1 MRSMSVR
8 GFGAAFVLLGLVASM
23 PPAWAQAARAPSAV
37 ACALGEARAQKDTA
51 LLHVG
56 GARAVLALLDAAADP
71 AALVGAANVAG
82 ANLVL
87 AFDWPEPALKQ
98 AREALAMPLGALRTR
113 PAVPSRLLSAGPEGL
128 RTSSFQVGERDVVV
142 LLQQGAHGLVR
153 VSASV
158 VADDV
163 AGHRRTVRWH
173 AGGDDN
179 AAGARADLA
188 TLEQLYRLVLEQ
200 SPEDR
205 FVLHLGSMRARPAM
219 GYADALAAL
228 AQARECAA
236 GRVRTAASGPQ
247 PLAWQSVRVTLAK
260 ASAAQPLAV
269 AARALDTAGRPVADA
284 QISFARGE
292 HFVCSA
298 PTDAQGWARCTLW
311 DPHGH
316 VLEDDGRDSTLVT
329 FGGQWQEARLLLP
342 TTAVFRARF
351 VGSRSARHVH

>member
-1 MRSMSVR
+1 MRLMSARALRSGLVLIALAASVPLVWAQSAR
-8 GFGAAFVLLGLVASM
+8 VGAAAPACQVSGLPTQQDAALLRVG
-23 PPAWAQAARAPSAV
+23 AARAM
-37 ACALGEARAQKDTA
+37 
-51 LLHVG
+51 
-56 GARAVLALLDAAADP
+56 LALPDAAADP
-71 AALVGAANVAG
+71 AALVRAADRAS

-87 AFDWPEPALKQ
+87 AFDWPEPALRQ
-98 AREALAMPLGALRTR
+98 AREALAMPLGGLHSR

-142 LLQQGAHGLVR
+142 LMQQGANGLR
-153 VSASV
+153 VAASV
-158 VADDV
+158 VAEDM
-163 AGHRRTVRWH
+163 AGHRRTVRWQATGDASL
-173 AGGDDN
+173 AGGQ
-179 AAGARADLA
+179 ADLA

-205 FVLHLGSMRARPAM
+205 FVVHVGAVRARPAM

-228 AQARECAA
+228 AQVRECVAA
-236 GRVRTAASGPQ
+236 RVRAAVSGSQ
-247 PLAWQSVRVTLAK
+247 PLVWQSVRVTLAQ

-269 AARALDTAGRPVADA
+269 AARALDTAGRPIADA

-316 VLEDDGRDSTLVT
+316 VLEDDGRDPTLVT
-329 FGGQWQEARLLLP
+329 FGGQWQDARLLLP
-342 TTAVFRARF
+342 TTAVFR
-351 VGSRSARHVH
+351 SRVAGTRAARHVH